1 MFPLIQPEFYGPSYG
16 TYLIKQGYSPTT
28 IVGTPEIS
36 PGNYTIY
43 GNSQPDFQTSWSN
56 TISFF
61 NGFSL
66 SGLLDL
72 KKGGDILNI
81 TLYNTDN
88 GGTTKDW
95 NEDGDKDDVV
105 NGLQRQHGNA
115 SSYVNDGGYLRLRE
129 AALSYSVPGQVV
141 KSIFRNNVNQIQ
153 LGFSATNLFT
163 ITKYKGYD
171 PEVSSF
177 GTNAINTGSDLFNY
191 PSSKR
196 FLFNLKVD
204 F

>member
-1 MFPLIQPEFYGPSYG
+1 M
-16 TYLIKQGYSPTT
+16 
-28 IVGTPEIS
+28 
-36 PGNYTIY
+36 

-56 TISFF
+56 TISFL
-61 NGFSL
+61 NGFNL
-66 SGLLDL
+66 SALLDW

-88 GGTTKDW
+88 GGTTRDW
-95 NEDGDKDDVV
+95 NEDSDNDGEV

-115 SSYVNDGGYLRLRE
+115 SSYVNYGGYLRLRE
-129 AALSYSVPGQVV
+129 AALSYSVTKKFI
-141 KSIFRNNVNQIQ
+141 KSIFRSSVNQVQ
-153 LGFSATNLFT
+153 FGFSATNLFT
-163 ITKYKGYD
+163 LTKYKGYD

-177 GTNAINTGSDLFNY
+177 ETNAINTGSDLFNY